1 MSMNPEEMPEPV
13 PVEFD
18 GEVAGTGACC
28 DDDPDNQVGDYVG
41 G

>member
-1 MSMNPEEMPEPV
+1 MTMDPENMEPI
-13 PVEFD
+13 PVESD
-18 GEVAGTGACC
+18 EAPAGTGACC